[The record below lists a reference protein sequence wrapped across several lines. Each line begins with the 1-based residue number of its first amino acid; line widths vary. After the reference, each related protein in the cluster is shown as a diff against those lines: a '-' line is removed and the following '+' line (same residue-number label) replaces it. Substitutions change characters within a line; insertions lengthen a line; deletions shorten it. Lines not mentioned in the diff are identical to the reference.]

1 MYNVS
6 RGTLLFII
14 TYFYNNIT
22 IIYKKEVYK
31 ITIKIAQYVPR
42 ETSKNALSTG
52 KKKNTVF
59 TRKNI

>member
-31 ITIKIAQYVPR
+31 ITIKIA
-42 ETSKNALSTG
+42 
-52 KKKNTVF
+52 
-59 TRKNI
+59 